1 MNTKAN
7 LHAEY
12 KTLKNRINVL
22 IFYSKKDYYSKYF
35 NKYSN
40 DIKKIWQGIKGII
53 NIRTKDQGSPN
64 CIAVNKE
71 LITDNKQIC
80 NEYNNYFSNV
90 ADNILKKNKTPMLK
104 TFDKYLKNRNS
115 SSFAFEPCTPNEVF
129 LIIASCTFTLHN
141 SSLTP
146 HRIYLRI

>member
-64 CIAVNKE
+64 CIEVNKE

-80 NEYNNYFSNV
+80 NIIITF
-90 ADNILKKNKTPMLK
+90 LMLQ
-104 TFDKYLKNRNS
+104 TIS
-115 SSFAFEPCTPNEVF
+115 
-129 LIIASCTFTLHN
+129 
-141 SSLTP
+141 
-146 HRIYLRI
+146 